1 MSILEQ
7 DEIDKL
13 QRELANLYQKKDL
26 ALRAREKIRA
36 MHLEVLGSTC
46 LSVLETLE
54 EIGDCINRI
63 NSKITRQSKYYDS
76 FNLLKQSYQRRL

>member
-7 DEIDKL
+7 DEIDRL

-26 ALRAREKIRA
+26 ALRAREEIRA